1 MMIDSSTSCKN
12 VCAIHEMI
20 AGLPALIASGRLIS
34 AISTSTSAIRIGTY
48 TVRYVVGL
56 VETIRF

>member
-34 AISTSTSAIRIGTY
+34 AIRANK
-48 TVRYVVGL
+48 
-56 VETIRF
+56 